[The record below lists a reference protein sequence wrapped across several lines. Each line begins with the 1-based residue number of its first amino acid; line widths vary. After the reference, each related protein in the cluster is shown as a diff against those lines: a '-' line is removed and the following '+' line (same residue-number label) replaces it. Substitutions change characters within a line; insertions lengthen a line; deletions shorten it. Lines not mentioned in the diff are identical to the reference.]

1 MMKKASDK
9 KKRSTASSAGSR
21 GRSMAGSPWPMYPS
35 AIIITPAGYQHD
47 GIHDEDQ
54 AHEADGQ
61 A

>member
-1 MMKKASDK
+1 
-9 KKRSTASSAGSR
+9 
-21 GRSMAGSPWPMYPS
+21 MYPS